1 MVRKEL
7 IEKIL
12 YAASIQRWND
22 HPRPVQL
29 TELDKQAHKMIIA
42 YVIAKFEEQDKHK
55 EIDWIGL
62 IRGGFFEFLQRVVL
76 TDLKP
81 QVYHLMMKTARED
94 INACIFKDLENDL
107 SAIGGNFQEKFRS
120 YLFDKENNDFEKKI
134 LKASHYLATEWEFKL
149 IYQICPFMYGIEKTK
164 ESIEN
169 QIEDHFDLIG
179 VQKIALK
186 KKSYGFIDLCGQL
199 RFQKRWAQTPRIPE
213 TSVLGHSL
221 IVALL
226 SYLCSIEIG
235 ACDRRIYNNFFSAL
249 FHDLPEIITRD
260 IVTPVKNMIEGMED
274 LIKKYEENQID
285 NEILP
290 LLPSSWHEEFKF
302 LLKNLDK
309 NRIINDGVPEY
320 GITDSDMKSKY
331 NFKKFS
337 PLDGRIIKACDH
349 IAAFIEA
356 SSSISHGVRSQQL
369 FEGLENKYRKC
380 KNMVV
385 SGIDFGKLFDA
396 FYPEDQ
402 MN

>member
-1 MVRKEL
+1 
-7 IEKIL
+7 
-12 YAASIQRWND
+12 
-22 HPRPVQL
+22 
-29 TELDKQAHKMIIA
+29 
-42 YVIAKFEEQDKHK
+42 
-55 EIDWIGL
+55 
-62 IRGGFFEFLQRVVL
+62 
-76 TDLKP
+76 
-81 QVYHLMMKTARED
+81 
-94 INACIFKDLENDL
+94 
-107 SAIGGNFQEKFRS
+107 
-120 YLFDKENNDFEKKI
+120 
-134 LKASHYLATEWEFKL
+134 
-149 IYQICPFMYGIEKTK
+149 
-164 ESIEN
+164 
-169 QIEDHFDLIG
+169 
-179 VQKIALK
+179 
-186 KKSYGFIDLCGQL
+186 
-199 RFQKRWAQTPRIPE
+199 
-213 TSVLGHSL
+213 
-221 IVALL
+221 
-226 SYLCSIEIG
+226 
-235 ACDRRIYNNFFSAL
+235 
-249 FHDLPEIITRD
+249 
-260 IVTPVKNMIEGMED
+260 MED

-331 NFKKFS
+331 NFKKLG

>member
-1 MVRKEL
+1 MQSGAIFRKSFVL
-7 IEKIL
+7 IFLIKKIK
-12 YAASIQRWND
+12 SFSHRD
-22 HPRPVQL
+22 HR
-29 TELDKQAHKMIIA
+29 
-42 YVIAKFEEQDKHK
+42 
-55 EIDWIGL
+55 
-62 IRGGFFEFLQRVVL
+62 
-76 TDLKP
+76 
-81 QVYHLMMKTARED
+81 
-94 INACIFKDLENDL
+94 
-107 SAIGGNFQEKFRS
+107 
-120 YLFDKENNDFEKKI
+120 DKENNDFEKKI

-274 LIKKYEENQID
+274 LIKKYE
-285 NEILP
+285 
-290 LLPSSWHEEFKF
+290 
-302 LLKNLDK
+302 
-309 NRIINDGVPEY
+309 
-320 GITDSDMKSKY
+320 
-331 NFKKFS
+331 
-337 PLDGRIIKACDH
+337 
-349 IAAFIEA
+349 
-356 SSSISHGVRSQQL
+356 
-369 FEGLENKYRKC
+369 
-380 KNMVV
+380 
-385 SGIDFGKLFDA
+385 
-396 FYPEDQ
+396 
-402 MN
+402 